1 MIQRPPRSTRTDS
14 RFPYTTLFRSRAVAG
29 LPYLEAGIAGAEIE
43 FLRIARTVGDV
54 ALAIDAHHRALIVD
68 HGEAVVMMMSLR
80 LEEAGRNVD
89 AEILRQ
95 PLHGENRRMI
105 IHRKGAGEIA
115 LVVGAAEILA
125 LKQLGDRQSTRLNS
139 SQ

>member
-68 HGEAVVMMMSLR
+68 HGEAVVMMMLLR

-89 AEILRQ
+89 AEHLHPR
-95 PLHGENRRMI
+95 LHGEHRRML
-105 IHRKGAGEIA
+105 IHWQGAGEMRS
-115 LVVGAAEILA
+115 AERTSEL
-125 LKQLGDRQSTRLNS
+125 QSLLRISYTVFC
-139 SQ
+139 